1 MEPPVDWLPPVLMLA
16 AGLVVGV
23 IALFVISRRSRTAPE
38 KSAKDAPAAMERSDL
53 DLELRD
59 LEAKRDDLLL
69 QLREME
75 DTSAKLEPEQLAA
88 ERYEIELETA
98 AVLRDIARLTGAI
111 QAPVARRVAA
121 GRIAEEAPEEETG
134 PPGGIKGFV
143 WGMASAAALGA
154 LVIFVVQSASERAEG
169 GSVTGGPQMSGRS
182 AQQTADPEL
191 ESAIAAVNA
200 NPENDEARVTLAYEY
215 LMREQFMNVFEQTQ
229 AVLERNPNEPRAL
242 TYQALVRLA
251 MGQGKVATDML
262 EKAVGIEPD
271 LMDARVYLGLAYTQ
285 TGRFDEALAQIDA
298 AKKSHPD
305 QAERLDQVAGEFEML
320 KAQGGPTRDET
331 AEDPHASLLP
341 PPPTGD
347 GMTPARLAAPA
358 PPGAVTGTLTL
369 GDGVSVP
376 RGTVVFV
383 MVRAMGESGP
393 PVAVARLTAG
403 AWPMP
408 FTVSSM
414 NSMMGDALP
423 DRMRIDV
430 RVDLDGDV
438 MTRDQGAPAGFAED
452 VASGASGLTIQLR

>member
-1 MEPPVDWLPPVLMLA
+1 MEPQVDWLPPILILA
-16 AGLVVGV
+16 AGLVVGA
-23 IALFVISRRSRTAPE
+23 IALFVISRRSRALPD
-38 KSAKDAPAAMERSDL
+38 KSATGTPVTETLSDADL
-53 DLELRD
+53 DLRD
-59 LEAKRDDLLL
+59 LEAKRDDLVL

-75 DTSAKLEPEQLAA
+75 DTASKLEPEQLAV
-88 ERYEIELETA
+88 ERYEVELETA
-98 AVLRDIARLTGAI
+98 EVLREIDRLTGEV
-111 QAPVARRVAA
+111 QAPATRRAA
-121 GRIAEEAPEEETG
+121 TREAVEAAPEEETG

-143 WGMASAAALGA
+143 WGVASAAALGA

-182 AQQTADPEL
+182 AQQAQDPDL
-191 ESAIAAVNA
+191 ERAIAAVDAHPDNV
-200 NPENDEARVTLAYEY
+200 EMRVDLAYEY
-215 LMREQFMNVFEQTQ
+215 LLREQFMNVFEQTQ
-229 AVLERNPNEPRAL
+229 IVLERNPSEPRAL

-285 TGRFDEALAQIDA
+285 TGRFDEAMAQIDA

-305 QAERLDQVAGEFEML
+305 QAERLDQVATEFEML
-320 KAQGGPTRDET
+320 KAQGGPPRDEA

-347 GMTPARLAAPA
+347 GMTPARPAAPP

-393 PVAVARLTAG
+393 PVAVARLNAG
-403 AWPMP
+403 SWPMP

-438 MTRDQGAPAGFAED
+438 MTRDEGAPTGFVEG
-452 VASGASGLTIQLR
+452 VASGASGITIQLR